1 MHNDAGCLINL
12 NIVINIDSQT
22 MLVYYKNVV
31 ERQFKISTSRN
42 GIGNV
47 IDSYKTP
54 LGKHSICEK
63 IGEFAP
69 IYTIFKSRQN
79 TGNVCKTLNMPI
91 NDNEDLILTRI
102 LRLQGEEPGLNYGYT
117 IDSKCID
124 SYDRCIYIHG
134 TNREDLLSIPASNG
148 CIRMA
153 NLDIIELFAKV
164 NIGTIVDIQSS
175 SSTLADK
182 TYIIG

>member
-1 MHNDAGCLINL
+1 MYNDAGYLSNL

-22 MLVYYKNVV
+22 MLVWYKNIL
-31 ERQFKISTSRN
+31 ERQFKISTSKN
-42 GIGNV
+42 GTGN
-47 IDSYKTP
+47 IMDSYKTP

-63 IGEFAP
+63 IGESAP

-79 TGNVCKTLNMPI
+79 TGNVCKTLNIPI

-102 LRLQGEEPGLNYGYT
+102 LRLQGEEPGLNSGYS

-153 NLDIIELFAKV
+153 NLDIIELFSKV

-175 SSTLADK
+175 GGTLADK
-182 TYIIG
+182 TYKIG